1 MIMFLARL
9 CGFLVFGTV
18 VGAADIGDG
27 LAGYWRFDGCDGRVV
42 KDRSPLGNDGVVDGG
57 VLRKE
62 KAGASLELDG
72 LGGHVLIA
80 EKSLFNFTN
89 ALTASLWVKAAELRR
104 NTVFFGVPHTNETWT
119 TPMFG
124 MYAADGRVVF
134 GIWGTRD
141 TAKVLVESAD
151 EFPLNTWTLL
161 TGAYDGAAVKLYVNG
176 KLSAGKLRTGLI
188 ARNGQPLILG
198 KGLGYSKPSLKGRVG
213 ELRLYSRALT
223 ATEVKALFEETKSS
237 YDLSGPAAAKPKHND
252 GTVIVESPGTG
263 NAAGKPWRKY
273 PTRLLELLD
282 GYKPSGDSVKL
293 NRYGGRLDRP
303 KEKATG
309 FFYVKKRRPAL
320 AG

>member
-1 MIMFLARL
+1 MTKLLASF
-9 CGFLVFGTV
+9 CGLLVLGV
-18 VGAADIGDG
+18 VADAAETGGG
-27 LAGYWRFDGCDGRVV
+27 LVGHWSFDGCDGKIV
-42 KDRSPLGNDGVVDGG
+42 KDRSALGNDGVIDGG
-57 VLRKE
+57 EVRKE
-62 KAGASLELDG
+62 RAGVSLELDG

-80 EKSLFNFTN
+80 RKTLFNFTN
-89 ALTASLWVKAAELRR
+89 TLTASLWVKAAELRR

-141 TAKVLVESAD
+141 TAKVLVETAD

-161 TGAYDGAAVKLYVNG
+161 TGTYDGAAVKFYVNG
-176 KLSAGKLRTGLI
+176 KLSAEKPRTGPI

-198 KGLGYSKPSLKGRVG
+198 KGLGYSKPSLKGRAG

-223 ATEVKALFEETKSS
+223 VEEVKALFDETRSS
-237 YDLSGPAAAKPKHND
+237 YDLAGPTAVKPKHND
-252 GTVIVESPGTG
+252 GMIIVESPGTG
-263 NAAGKPWRKY
+263 NAADKPWRKY

-282 GYKPSGDSVKL
+282 GYKPSGESVKL

-303 KEKATG
+303 KEKRQDSST
-309 FFYVKKRRPAL
+309 
-320 AG
+320 